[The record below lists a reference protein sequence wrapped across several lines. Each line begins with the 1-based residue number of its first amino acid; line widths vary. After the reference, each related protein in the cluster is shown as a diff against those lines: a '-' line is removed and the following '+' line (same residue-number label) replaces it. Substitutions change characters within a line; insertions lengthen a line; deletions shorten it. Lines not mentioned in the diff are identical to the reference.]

1 MKVVLDANIF
11 VSSLVNTQGNPKR
24 IISAWEEG
32 AFDLLVSVPILEEV
46 GRVLRY
52 PRIAKRHKQ
61 DEQAVQRFQ
70 ELLKNEAILI
80 EPKERLGVVSED
92 ESDNRYL
99 ECALEG
105 KAQYLV
111 SGDNHLLDIGEY
123 KGIIVLPPAAFMVFL
138 SGGEP

>member
-1 MKVVLDANIF
+1 MKVVLDVNIF
-11 VSSLVNTQGNPKR
+11 VSALVNTQGNPKR
-24 IISAWEEG
+24 IMSAWEEG
-32 AFDLLVSVPILEEV
+32 RFDLLVSAPILEEV

-52 PRIAKRHKQ
+52 LRIAKRHKQ
-61 DEQAVQRFQ
+61 DELAIQRFL

-80 EPKERLGVVSED
+80 EPKKQLNVVLED
-92 ESDNRYL
+92 KSDNRYL
-99 ECALEG
+99 ECSLEG

-123 KGIIVLPPAAFMVFL
+123 KGNIILPPAAFMVFL

>member
-11 VSSLVNTQGNPKR
+11 VSSLVNTQGNPKH
-24 IISAWEEG
+24 IMSAWEEG
-32 AFDLLVSVPILEEV
+32 VFDLLVSVPILEEV

-61 DEQAVQRFQ
+61 DELAIQRFL

-80 EPKERLGVVSED
+80 EPKEQLNVVLED
-92 ESDNRYL
+92 KSDNRYL

-123 KGIIVLPPAAFMVFL
+123 KGIIILPPAAFMVFM
-138 SGGEP
+138 SGGEL

>member
-24 IISAWEEG
+24 IMSAWEEG

-80 EPKERLGVVSED
+80 EPKERLSVVLED

>member
-24 IISAWEEG
+24 IMSAWEEG
-32 AFDLLVSVPILEEV
+32 GFDLLVSAPILEEV

-61 DEQAVQRFQ
+61 DEQAIQRFL

-80 EPKERLGVVSED
+80 EPKKRLSVVSED

-123 KGIIVLPPAAFMVFL
+123 KGIIILTPVAFVVFL
-138 SGGEP
+138 SGGES

>member
-11 VSSLVNTQGNPKR
+11 VSSLVNIQGNPKR
-24 IISAWEEG
+24 IMSAWEEG
-32 AFDLLVSVPILEEV
+32 AFDLLVSEPIVEEV

-61 DEQAVQRFQ
+61 DEQAIQRFL

-80 EPKERLGVVSED
+80 EPNERLSIVLED

-99 ECALEG
+99 ECAREG

-123 KGIIVLPPAAFMVFL
+123 KGIMILPPAAFMAFL
-138 SGGEP
+138 S

>member
-24 IISAWEEG
+24 IMSAWEEG

-61 DEQAVQRFQ
+61 DEQAVQRFL
-70 ELLKNEAILI
+70 ELVKNEAILI

>member
-11 VSSLVNTQGNPKR
+11 VSSLVNTKGNPKR
-24 IISAWEEG
+24 IMSAWKEG

-61 DEQAVQRFQ
+61 DEQAIQRFL

-80 EPKERLGVVSED
+80 EPNERLSVVLED

-99 ECALEG
+99 ECALKG

-123 KGIIVLPPAAFMVFL
+123 KGIIILPPAAFMVFM
-138 SGGEP
+138 SGGES

>member
-1 MKVVLDANIF
+1 MRVVLDANIF
-11 VSSLVNTQGNPKR
+11 VSSLVNSQGNPKR
-24 IISAWEEG
+24 IMSAWEEG
-32 AFDLLVSVPILEEV
+32 TFDLLVSEPILDEV

-61 DEQAVQRFQ
+61 DEQAIQRFLK
-70 ELLKNEAILI
+70 LLRNEATLV
-80 EPKERLGVVSED
+80 EPKEPLSVVKED

-105 KAQYLV
+105 KAQYIV

-123 KGIIVLPPAAFMVFL
+123 KGIIIMPPAAFMVFL
-138 SGGEP
+138 SGGEL

>member
-24 IISAWEEG
+24 IMSAWEEG
-32 AFDLLVSVPILEEV
+32 GFDLLVSAPILEEV

-61 DEQAVQRFQ
+61 DELAIQRFL

-80 EPKERLGVVSED
+80 EPKEQLNVVLED
-92 ESDNRYL
+92 KSDNRYL

-123 KGIIVLPPAAFMVFL
+123 KGIIILPPAAFMVFM
-138 SGGEP
+138 SGGEL